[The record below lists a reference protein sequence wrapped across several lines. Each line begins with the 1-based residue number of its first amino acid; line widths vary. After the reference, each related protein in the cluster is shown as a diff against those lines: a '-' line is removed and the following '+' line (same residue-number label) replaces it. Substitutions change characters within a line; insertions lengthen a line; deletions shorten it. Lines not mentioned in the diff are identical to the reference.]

1 MKISKEMLK
10 DLKYPRCI
18 EFNEYDEAALS
29 TVTYPD
35 AGNNTIYPALK
46 LSGESGEVADK
57 IGKLW
62 RNHGWIQGSEY
73 SIDTKMEILKE
84 LGDVL
89 WYISALARELD
100 CTLEDVANLNID
112 KLISRKERGVI
123 KGEGDNR

>member
-1 MKISKEMLK
+1 MRKPEGMENLNR
-10 DLKYPRCI
+10 PRCTA
-18 EFNEYDEAALS
+18 FSEYDEAALS

-35 AGNNTIYPALK
+35 AGTNTIYPALK
-46 LSGESGEVADK
+46 LAGESGEVADK

-112 KLISRKERGVI
+112 KLADRRVRGVV
-123 KGEGDNR
+123 KGKGDNR